1 MTLAADIRQDVDV
14 QAVLAMKRLA
24 PCACSSLI
32 VQATAEPA
40 PCAVFAVL
48 DYL

>member
-1 MTLAADIRQDVDV
+1 MFQLGL
-14 QAVLAMKRLA
+14 QAVFAMKRLGLST
-24 PCACSSLI
+24 CSSLI